1 MIIKIRTLFYFHS
14 KGFTKNTKMDR
25 KIGYFVFFVLVFLC
39 ELCGLSFYEKA
50 MDKVELSMY
59 FLQKMPTFAQII
71 VNIHIYAIHTN
82 KAI

>member
-1 MIIKIRTLFYFHS
+1 MQNSNLLNLLLMGTY

-50 MDKVELSMY
+50 MLK
-59 FLQKMPTFAQII
+59 
-71 VNIHIYAIHTN
+71 
-82 KAI
+82 